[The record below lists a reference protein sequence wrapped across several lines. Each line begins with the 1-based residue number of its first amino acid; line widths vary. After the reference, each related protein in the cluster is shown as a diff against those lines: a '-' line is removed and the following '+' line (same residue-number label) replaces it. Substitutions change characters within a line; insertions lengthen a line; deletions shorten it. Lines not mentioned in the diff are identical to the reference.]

1 MKNEMS
7 KIKKLT
13 QTIRNC
19 AECEL
24 DYGTIRTLKMIDDED
39 DKFEAK
45 ISRSNEKSGLKL
57 ALDIIS
63 TEQRYNMCYEW
74 MEETKNGEYIKIES
88 IKRKIIKELKKEGN
102 K

>member
-1 MKNEMS
+1 MEEELKPCPFCGGKAIFTHLNRPFEL
-7 KIKKLT
+7 I
-13 QTIRNC
+13 IEERN
-19 AECEL
+19 
-24 DYGTIRTLKMIDDED
+24 
-39 DKFEAK
+39 K
-45 ISRSNEKSGLKL
+45 ISRSNEKAGLKL

-88 IKRKIIKELKKEGN
+88 IRRKIIEELKKEEN